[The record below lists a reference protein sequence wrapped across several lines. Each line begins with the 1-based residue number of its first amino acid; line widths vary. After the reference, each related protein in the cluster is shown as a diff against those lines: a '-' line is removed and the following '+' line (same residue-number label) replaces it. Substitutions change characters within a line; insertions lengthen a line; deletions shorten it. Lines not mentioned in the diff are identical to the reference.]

1 MSDPTGDQ
9 TGAAAPFNL
18 TTERLEAFSD
28 AVIAVII
35 TILALGLELPKDP
48 TWVAIKPEIGSFL
61 IYVLAFVNL
70 AIWWN
75 NHHHLLRATTRI
87 SGAVMWAN
95 MALLFFLSLI
105 PVATQWLRDAFQPKP
120 AAFFGMV
127 SFGAGIA
134 YSVLVR
140 TIVRANGRDSV
151 VARSVR
157 GDVKGLISIALYGA
171 GVAVAAL
178 SAVVTIHMT
187 FGSLTIDQSELGTWI
202 PIALYVAVAVMWLIP
217 DRRFL
222 HDHAVE
228 AAEPTT
234 GSAPRHP
241 Q

>member
-1 MSDPTGDQ
+1 MARPIIAAMSDPTGHETSSD
-9 TGAAAPFNL
+9 APFDL

-35 TILALGLELPKDP
+35 TILALGLELPKNP
-48 TWVAIKPEIGSFL
+48 TWLAIRPEIGSFL

-105 PVATQWLRDAFQPKP
+105 PVATQWLRDAAFQPKP
-120 AAFFGMV
+120 AAFFGLV

-134 YSVLVR
+134 YSILVR

-151 VARSVR
+151 VARSVH
-157 GDVKGLISIALYGA
+157 GDVKGLISIALYGT
-171 GVAVAAL
+171 GVAVAGL
-178 SAVVTIHMT
+178 SAVVTIDLT
-187 FGSLTIDQSELGTWI
+187 FGASTIDQSDLGTWI

-222 HDHAVE
+222 HDHA
-228 AAEPTT
+228 AET
-234 GSAPRHP
+234 
-241 Q
+241 

>member
-1 MSDPTGDQ
+1 MSDARSSD
-9 TGAAAPFNL
+9 APFDL

-35 TILALGLELPKDP
+35 TILALGLEIPKD
-48 TWVAIKPEIGSFL
+48 TSWLEIRKQIGPFL

-87 SGAVMWAN
+87 NGAVMWAN

-105 PVATQWLRDAFQPKP
+105 PVATEWLRASFEPKP
-120 AAFFGMV
+120 AAFFGIV
-127 SFGAGIA
+127 SLCAAVA

-140 TIVRANGRDSV
+140 TIIRANGRDSV
-151 VARSVR
+151 VARSLH
-157 GDVKGLISIALYGA
+157 GDAKGLASIGLFAA

-178 SAVVTIHMT
+178 NAWV
-187 FGSLTIDQSELGTWI
+187 
-202 PIALYVAVAVMWLIP
+202 PIGRAAVAIPLAFYIAVAIIWLIP

-222 HDHAVE
+222 HEHTV
-228 AAEPTT
+228 AET
-234 GSAPRHP
+234 
-241 Q
+241 

>member
-1 MSDPTGDQ
+1 MSEPTGSE
-9 TGAAAPFNL
+9 APFDL

-35 TILALGLELPKDP
+35 TILALGLELPHEP
-48 TWVAIKPEIGSFL
+48 TWGAIRLQVGSFL

-87 SGAVMWAN
+87 NGAVMWAN

-120 AAFFGMV
+120 AAFFGLV
-127 SFGAGIA
+127 SLCAGIA

-140 TIVRANGRDSV
+140 TIIRANGPDSV
-151 VARSVR
+151 VARSVH
-157 GDVKGLISIALYGA
+157 GDRKGWASIALYGS
-171 GVAVAAL
+171 GVLVAAL
-178 SAVVTIHMT
+178 SGIVTIHPVT
-187 FGSLTIDQSELGTWI
+187 LGGTTVDPVDYGTWI
-202 PIALYVAVAVMWLIP
+202 PIALYVAVAVMWLVP

-222 HDHAVE
+222 HDHSAE
-228 AAEPTT
+228 AA
-234 GSAPRHP
+234 A
-241 Q
+241 